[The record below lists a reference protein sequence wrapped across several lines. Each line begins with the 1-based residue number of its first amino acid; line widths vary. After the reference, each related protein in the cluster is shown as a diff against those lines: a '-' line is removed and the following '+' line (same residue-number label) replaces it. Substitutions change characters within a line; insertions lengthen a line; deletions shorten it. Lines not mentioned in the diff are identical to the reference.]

1 MRYSRSGKW
10 DCEKRTSC
18 SRLNFLLQ
26 FNINYDAPLFIN
38 QVMIGSNLNKT
49 FPDPLEIVYSSSTA
63 TIIIVVSVVF
73 VVVLC
78 TVVVCVAVVT
88 IILLTKRYTQQRYGK
103 DNPNETVAEL
113 EHRNLVY
120 ELPNSSK
127 SLQFSILIQF
137 KPGNVIVN
145 R

>member
-1 MRYSRSGKW
+1 
-10 DCEKRTSC
+10 
-18 SRLNFLLQ
+18 
-26 FNINYDAPLFIN
+26 
-38 QVMIGSNLNKT
+38 MIGSNLNKT
-49 FPDPLEIVYSSSTA
+49 FPAPLEIVNSSSPSSTSITA
-63 TIIIVVSVVF
+63 IIFIVVSVVF
-73 VVVLC
+73 VVALC
-78 TVVVCVAVVT
+78 AVVVCVAVVAT
-88 IILLTKRYTQQRYGK
+88 KLLTKRYTQQRYRT
-103 DNPNETVAEL
+103 DHPNEIVAEL